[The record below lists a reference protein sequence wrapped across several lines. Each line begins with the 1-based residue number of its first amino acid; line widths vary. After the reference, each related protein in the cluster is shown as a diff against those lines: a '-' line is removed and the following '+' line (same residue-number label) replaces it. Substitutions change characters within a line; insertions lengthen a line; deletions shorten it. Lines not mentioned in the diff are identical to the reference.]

1 MKPAARSIESSRFY
15 GDGAGIRKH
24 LRRAAVGILAVVSLV
39 FASANAFATCGVV
52 AGAKSAGIKL
62 PSLVQSAPQVAGL
75 LAQVEGGASNT
86 FVGLWQ
92 TRYTTGGAVF
102 AVSFKQWH
110 SDGTEL
116 DNIDQNPALGSVC
129 VGVWKQTGLRS
140 VDLHHVGWVFNPDG
154 SPGGSFTIDESD
166 TLAEN
171 GKTYTGTFTFRT
183 FDVNG
188 SPTGVEVSGNVA
200 ANRITVN

>member
-1 MKPAARSIESSRFY
+1 MKPVAKPVASSRFHSH
-15 GDGAGIRKH
+15 GAGTLKH
-24 LRRAAVGILAVVSLV
+24 LRRAAVGTIAVVSLA
-39 FASANAFATCGVV
+39 FASSGAFATCGMVS
-52 AGAKSAGIKL
+52 GAKSAAIRL
-62 PSLVQSAPQVAGL
+62 PALANAAPQL
-75 LAQVEGGASNT
+75 GGFGDSASNSI
-86 FVGLWQ
+86 VGLWQ

-129 VGVWKQTGLRS
+129 MGVWKQTSLRS

-200 ANRITVN
+200 ATRIIVN

>member
-1 MKPAARSIESSRFY
+1 MKPVAKRVESCRFHSHE
-15 GDGAGIRKH
+15 AGILKH
-24 LRRAAVGILAVVSLV
+24 LRRAALGTITVVSLV
-39 FASANAFATCGVV
+39 FASASAFATCGMV

-62 PSLVQSAPQVAGL
+62 PALTNAAPQLGDL
-75 LAQVEGGASNT
+75 GDSGNASI
-86 FVGLWQ
+86 VGLWQ

-129 VGVWKQTGLRS
+129 MGVWKQTSLRS

-188 SPTGVEVSGNVA
+188 NPTGVEVSGNVA
-200 ANRITVN
+200 ATRIIVN